1 MNLPSTSSRFL
12 RLRADNVRLPVNSS
26 KMPDMLIAK
35 AYENIGEAMLSDG
48 GTIIMIVLTVKLCG
62 PTMDFHFNYNSN
74 NYEIKMS
81 KANNTVLS
89 LLYKQESVET
99 IPKGSRAEIDTARSA
114 NLRRDSPKL
123 VMEECALIDGD
134 ALSSIILPMMNIDRR
149 LPDGTVDPDEPHQ
162 AQTYIKI

>member
-1 MNLPSTSSRFL
+1 
-12 RLRADNVRLPVNSS
+12 
-26 KMPDMLIAK
+26 MPDMLIAK
-35 AYENIGEAMLSDG
+35 AYENIGEAILSNG
-48 GTIIMIVLTVKLCG
+48 GTVVLTVKLCG
-62 PTMDFHFNYNSN
+62 PTMDFHFNYNSIDC
-74 NYEIKMS
+74 EIKMS

-99 IPKGSRAEIDTARSA
+99 IPKGSRAEMDTARSA
-114 NLRRDSPKL
+114 NLRRDSPNL

-162 AQTYIKI
+162 AQTYIKIFSSEKFLSALHPLKIAYTMR